1 MVIRISPL
9 VIIVFG
15 QSIFDYH
22 LILPEK
28 SDPTLTPTQAFRI
41 RCAQKHLIFRLRK
54 CAHFCRFSLFSELS
68 KVLCQL
74 ITRRSLGVDKTTDA
88 IQQSVHKYCVR
99 VATNSSLSRRFNH
112 KSAETRTGQGFC
124 NVPPVRVFCFG
135 LPNECFDGLICSF
148 QKKRR
153 TARTSDPPLWSASY
167 TVCVC
172 SQYNNK

>member
-1 MVIRISPL
+1 MDGAD
-9 VIIVFG
+9 FNG
-15 QSIFDYH
+15 
-22 LILPEK
+22 LPEAANAGK
-28 SDPTLTPTQAFRI
+28 SPQTGDYLW
-41 RCAQKHLIFRLRK
+41 KK
-54 CAHFCRFSLFSELS
+54 
-68 KVLCQL
+68 LCKPQL

-153 TARTSDPPLWSASY
+153 TARTSDPPLRLRVILCASVRSI
-167 TVCVC
+167 TT
-172 SQYNNK
+172 NND